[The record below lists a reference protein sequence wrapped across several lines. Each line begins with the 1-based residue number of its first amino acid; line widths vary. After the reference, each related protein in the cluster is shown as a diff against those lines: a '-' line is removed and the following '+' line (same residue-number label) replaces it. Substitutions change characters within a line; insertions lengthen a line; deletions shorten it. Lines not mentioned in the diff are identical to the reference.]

1 MSLCCRDF
9 VVVDHLELLLSGG
22 TEVPR
27 GGHSLHGVRLASL
40 TAAAALAVVC
50 SAAINFAGGPGIG
63 LDFVPRITIHR
74 RPDASEG
81 EERPVVVER
90 KPHQILVL
98 LGWRV

>member
-1 MSLCCRDF
+1 
-9 VVVDHLELLLSGG
+9 LLLSIILNFSFQV
-22 TEVPR
+22 ER
-27 GGHSLHGVRLASL
+27 KCLEADIHSMALRLASL

-63 LDFVPRITIHR
+63 LDFAPRITIHR

-81 EERPVVVER
+81 EQRPVVVER